1 MQGIAAFLFFIG
13 FTGFIVGA
21 ALLLGRRQARRTS
34 ENLAELARALGLRC
48 AERPPLLG
56 VFPLPPTV
64 DGERGGRAVRFF
76 TFTTGSGK
84 SRQTWQA
91 CGVSCENPHG
101 LTFQLGTQNALSRL
115 GILLGMQDVQVGD
128 AAFDERFV
136 VKTNAPEFLRA
147 ALLPEVRTALLQCWG
162 SHAAGAHVK
171 LAGNEVVYAEN
182 GSFADTAVVGRMK
195 AVVEP
200 LLALA
205 ALPEVYSGER

>member
-136 VKTNAPEFLRA
+136 VKTNAPDFLRA

-162 SHAAGAHVK
+162 ARATGSHVK

>member
-34 ENLAELARALGLRC
+34 ENLTELARALGLRC
-48 AERPPLLG
+48 VQRPPVLG
-56 VFPLPPTV
+56 VFPAMPTV

-91 CGVSCENPHG
+91 CGVRCENPQG
-101 LTFQLGTQNALSRL
+101 LTFQLGTQNALSQL
-115 GILLGMQDVQVGD
+115 GVLLGMQDVQVGD
-128 AAFDERFV
+128 AAFDQRFV
-136 VKTNAPEFLRA
+136 VKTNDPDFLRA

-162 SHAAGAHVK
+162 ARATGSHVK

-182 GSFADTAVVGRMK
+182 GSFADTAVVDRMK

>member
-128 AAFDERFV
+128 AVFDERFV
-136 VKTNAPEFLRA
+136 VKTNASDFLRA

>member
-136 VKTNAPEFLRA
+136 VKTNAPDFLRA
-147 ALLPEVRTALLQCWG
+147 ALLPEVRDSLLQCWG
-162 SHAAGAHVK
+162 ARATGSHVK

-182 GSFADTAVVGRMK
+182 GSFADTAVVDRMK

-205 ALPEVYSGER
+205 ALPEVYRVER

>member
-13 FTGFIVGA
+13 FTVFIVGA
-21 ALLLGRRQARRTS
+21 ALLLGRRQARRAS
-34 ENLAELARALGLRC
+34 ENLTELARALGLRC
-48 AERPPLLG
+48 AQRPPVLG
-56 VFPLPPTV
+56 FLPALPTV

-76 TFTTGSGK
+76 TYTTGSGK

-91 CGVSCENPHG
+91 CGVRCENPQG

-115 GILLGMQDVQVGD
+115 GTLLGMQDVQVGD
-128 AAFDERFV
+128 AAFDQRFV
-136 VKTNAPEFLRA
+136 VKTSDPEFLRA
-147 ALLPEVRTALLQCWG
+147 ALLPEVRTSLLECWG
-162 SHAAGAHVK
+162 SRATGAHVK

-182 GSFADTAVVGRMK
+182 GGFAEVAVIERMK

-205 ALPEVYSGER
+205 ALPEVYRR